1 MKEKEKPA
9 KSDKAKPYI
18 ISDVNGRFPTG
29 KTINRPAH
37 VKTESKWIK
46 LVDREVAKTVKELG
60 LLTGEFTV
68 EVEYE

>member
-1 MKEKEKPA
+1 MREKEKLA
-9 KSDKAKPYI
+9 KSDKAKLWVN
-18 ISDVNGRFPTG
+18 SDVNGRFPG

-60 LLTGEFTV
+60 LLAGEFRV